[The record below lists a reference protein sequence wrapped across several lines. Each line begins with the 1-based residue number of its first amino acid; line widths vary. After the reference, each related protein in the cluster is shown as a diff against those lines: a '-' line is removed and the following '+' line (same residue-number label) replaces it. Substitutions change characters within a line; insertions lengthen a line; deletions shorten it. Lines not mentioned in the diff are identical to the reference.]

1 MATGLAATL
10 ANALLDAIGNA
21 ANVTAPTAFCVKLH
35 VGDPGA
41 AGTSNAAGETTRKA
55 ISFGAASG
63 GVMSNDASVSWTSYP
78 NSTDDITH
86 VSFWDHI
93 TAGTFLGSDA
103 LAATRSPDTGDT
115 VTLSTG
121 ELDLSLTV
129 AS

>member
-1 MATGLAATL
+1 MPTGLASSL
-10 ANALLDAIGNA
+10 ADDLLDAIGNA
-21 ANVTAPTAFCVKLH
+21 TNVTAATAFYVKLH

-41 AGTSNAAGETTRKA
+41 AGTSNAAGETTRKS

-78 NSTDDITH
+78 NGTDVISH
-86 VSFWDHI
+86 VSFWDHA
-93 TAGTFLGSDA
+93 TAGVFLGSDA

-115 VTLSTG
+115 VTLATG
-121 ELDLSLTV
+121 DLDFTLTV